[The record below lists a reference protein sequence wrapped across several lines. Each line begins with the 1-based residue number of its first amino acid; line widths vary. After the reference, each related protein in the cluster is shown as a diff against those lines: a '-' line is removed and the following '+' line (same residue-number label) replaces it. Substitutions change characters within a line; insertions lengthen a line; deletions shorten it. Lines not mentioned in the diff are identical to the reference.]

1 MSRNVDYTGV
11 PQTCPLIDKVIDFLD
26 SLSAFDMPDGYEADR
41 KQMEATLE
49 KIRSMNSDL
58 RDFGNEQYKEFEAME
73 KDRDYYQDRCKELE
87 KEIEYKNE
95 EIKDLEKELNQIN
108 Q

>member
-1 MSRNVDYTGV
+1 MSRNGDYTGV

-26 SLSAFDMPDGYEADR
+26 SLSTFNMPDGYEADR

-58 RDFGNEQYKEFEAME
+58 RDFGNKQSGELEEME
-73 KDRDYYQDRCKELE
+73 KDRDYYEKKCRELQ

-108 Q
+108 